1 MVPVPAE
8 TDEQMLAALRVAQE
22 SASGASNTVTQA
34 ALHQLQS
41 SPNIT
46 LSGEIA
52 GQQIFVVTDPQ
63 QIEALQK
70 LAQQQQQL
78 QQQQHDLMPA
88 SVAEQQETIL
98 NNSDSNNITTET
110 TANIMTTTSTVVDSD
125 ECLTTEVN
133 TSLATVDTVTTAT
146 IHDHGDGPNTFTA
159 E

>member
-63 QIEALQK
+63 QIEALQ
-70 LAQQQQQL
+70 
-78 QQQQHDLMPA
+78 
-88 SVAEQQETIL
+88 VTGYYR
-98 NNSDSNNITTET
+98 
-110 TANIMTTTSTVVDSD
+110 
-125 ECLTTEVN
+125 EVN
-133 TSLATVDTVTTAT
+133 CFSVVLSSFGVHT
-146 IHDHGDGPNTFTA
+146 
-159 E
+159 